1 MESKV
6 YEYMDWPEIEAVV
19 YAEEASPRD
28 LMAPRLTAD
37 GVLIQ
42 GFFPNA
48 EKAEVLVD
56 KKAYEMEKQDDAGYF
71 AVMIPGRKIP
81 VYQYRIT
88 KGEETRTFS
97 DPYAFPVQITEAE
110 EKAFCTGVYY
120 HAYEK
125 LGAHPMEINGVSGTS
140 FAVWAPNA
148 LRVSVVGNFNNWDG
162 RCHMMHRMP
171 MSGIFELFIPGVNA
185 GEIYK
190 YEMKLKGGTIQL
202 KSDPYAACT
211 ELPPASASVVTDLRN
226 FAWDDEKWMTERV
239 RFSDRKQP
247 ISIYETSLAD
257 WKNAEELVSYVKEL
271 KYTHVELHPVMEYLD
286 DKAGE
291 YSTFAYY
298 TPDRRFGMPQDFQKL
313 VNALHKENIGVIL
326 DWTPSHFSSQQ
337 GLSHKW
343 KLVVCGR

>member
-6 YEYMDWPEIEAVV
+6 YKYMDWPEIEAVV
-19 YAEEASPRD
+19 YAEEASPKD

-37 GVLIQ
+37 GILIQ
-42 GFFPNA
+42 GFFPDA

-71 AVMIPGRKIP
+71 AAMIPGRKIP
-81 VYQYRIT
+81 AYQYRIT
-88 KGEETRTFS
+88 RGEEIRIFA
-97 DPYAFPVQITEAE
+97 DPYAFPGQITEAE
-110 EKAFCTGVYY
+110 EKAFCAGVFY

-125 LGAHPMEINGVSGTS
+125 LGAHPMEINGVEGTA

-171 MSGIFELFIPGVNA
+171 MSGIFELFIPGVKA

-190 YEMKLKGGTIQL
+190 YEIKLKGGAVQL

-211 ELPPASASVVTDLRN
+211 EVPPASASVVTDLRG
-226 FAWDDEKWMTERV
+226 FKWDDEAWMKDRE

-247 ISIYETSLAD
+247 ISIYETSLSK
-257 WKNAEELVSYVKEL
+257 WKNAAELVRYLKNL

-286 DKAGE
+286 DEAGE

-298 TPDRRFGMPQDFQKL
+298 APDRRFGTPADFQNL
-313 VNALHKENIGVIL
+313 VNELHKENIGVIL
-326 DWTPSHFSSQQ
+326 DWTPSHFPRT
-337 GLSHKW
+337 G
-343 KLVVCGR
+343 VD